1 MKMTVLYIG
10 YPSFQKFSFFRFMP
24 SIHHLLVLA
33 QASLES
39 IPDTWLKQMAVF
51 VLVAITAASFA
62 AAAIFS
68 GLQYFLERR
77 NASRDEQKISFADKN
92 LVTDEMCLQR
102 HVENRTRLEKVE
114 EDLRTLHAE
123 MHSED
128 RAIRQDLA
136 EKFSSIQRLLGRIE
150 EKIDSK

>member
-1 MKMTVLYIG
+1 MIL
-10 YPSFQKFSFFRFMP
+10 
-24 SIHHLLVLA
+24 SILFYVSSSMLA
-33 QASLES
+33 QASIES
-39 IPDTWLKQMAVF
+39 IPDTWLKQMAAF
-51 VLVAITAASFA
+51 ILVAITVASFA

-68 GLQYFLERR
+68 GLQYFLDRR
-77 NASRDEQKISFADKN
+77 SASREQERKN
-92 LVTDEMCLQR
+92 SNGEKRLVTDEMCLQR
-102 HVENRTRLEKVE
+102 HVEDRTRIEKAE
-114 EDLRTLHAE
+114 EDIRALRAE

>member
-1 MKMTVLYIG
+1 MI
-10 YPSFQKFSFFRFMP
+10 SAIFRLSSSM
-24 SIHHLLVLA
+24 LA
-33 QASLES
+33 QASIES
-39 IPDTWLKQMAVF
+39 IPDTWLKQMAAF
-51 VLVAITAASFA
+51 MLVAITVASFA

-68 GLQYFLERR
+68 GLQYFLDRR
-77 NASRDEQKISFADKN
+77 NASRQQERKNSSGEKRFAI
-92 LVTDEMCLQR
+92 DEMCLQR
-102 HVENRTRLEKVE
+102 HVEDRTRIEKAE
-114 EDLRTLHAE
+114 EDIRALRAE

>member
-1 MKMTVLYIG
+1 MLILESSPPVLHF
-10 YPSFQKFSFFRFMP
+10 PM
-24 SIHHLLVLA
+24 LA

-51 VLVAITAASFA
+51 ILVATTVASFA

-68 GLQYFLERR
+68 GLQYFLDRRALRHERK
-77 NASRDEQKISFADKN
+77 NSLASQH

-114 EDLRTLHAE
+114 EDVRALRAE

-150 EKIDSK
+150 EKIDSR

>member
-1 MKMTVLYIG
+1 M
-10 YPSFQKFSFFRFMP
+10 
-24 SIHHLLVLA
+24 LA
-33 QASLES
+33 QASIES
-39 IPDTWLKQMAVF
+39 LPASWLKQMAVF
-51 VLVAITAASFA
+51 ILVAVTVTSFA
-62 AAAIFS
+62 AAAIFA
-68 GLQYFLERR
+68 GLQYFLDRR
-77 NASRDEQKISFADKN
+77 NVGRPQERKISGTLSPEKR

-102 HVENRTRLEKVE
+102 HLENRTRIERA
-114 EDLRTLHAE
+114 EDEIRALRAE

>member
-1 MKMTVLYIG
+1 MTIFDP
-10 YPSFQKFSFFRFMP
+10 PS
-24 SIHHLLVLA
+24 SIFAIMA
-33 QASLES
+33 QASIES
-39 IPDTWLKQMAVF
+39 IPDSWLKQMAVF
-51 VLVAITAASFA
+51 VLITITVASFA

-68 GLQYFLERR
+68 GLQYLLDRR
-77 NASRDEQKISFADKN
+77 NSARPQERKISGTIASEKG

-102 HVENRTRLEKVE
+102 HIDNRTRIERAE
-114 EDLRTLHAE
+114 EELRALRAE

-128 RAIRQDLA
+128 RNIRQDLA

>member
-1 MKMTVLYIG
+1 MRKSLIQKSMLL
-10 YPSFQKFSFFRFMP
+10 PPLSFISF
-24 SIHHLLVLA
+24 HLPEFA

-51 VLVAITAASFA
+51 ILVAITVVSFA

-68 GLQYFLERR
+68 GLQYFLDRR
-77 NASRDEQKISFADKN
+77 NASHQEQKNSPTGQH

-102 HVENRTRLEKVE
+102 HVENRGRLEKAE
-114 EDLRTLHAE
+114 EDIRALRAE

>member
-1 MKMTVLYIG
+1 MKHII
-10 YPSFQKFSFFRFMP
+10 F
-24 SIHHLLVLA
+24 A
-33 QASLES
+33 QASIES
-39 IPDTWLKQMAVF
+39 IPDVWLKQMAIF
-51 VLVAITAASFA
+51 ALVAITVASFA

-68 GLQYFLERR
+68 GLQYFLDRRSVARQQER
-77 NASRDEQKISFADKN
+77 KN
-92 LVTDEMCLQR
+92 SGVEKRLATDEMCLQR
-102 HVENRTRLEKVE
+102 HVENRTRIEKAE
-114 EDLRTLHAE
+114 EEIRALRVE

>member
-1 MKMTVLYIG
+1 MTIFQP
-10 YPSFQKFSFFRFMP
+10 PS
-24 SIHHLLVLA
+24 SILGTILA

-39 IPDTWLKQMAVF
+39 IPDSWLKQMGIF
-51 VLVAITAASFA
+51 VLVTITVASFA

-68 GLQYFLERR
+68 GLQYLLDRR
-77 NASRDEQKISFADKN
+77 NAARPQERKISGTIASEKG

-102 HVENRTRLEKVE
+102 HIENRARLERAE
-114 EDLRTLHAE
+114 EELRALRAE

-128 RAIRQDLA
+128 RNIRQDLA

>member
-1 MKMTVLYIG
+1 MTH
-10 YPSFQKFSFFRFMP
+10 FT
-24 SIHHLLVLA
+24 HHLSLVTSMFA

-39 IPDTWLKQMAVF
+39 IPGTWLKQMAVF
-51 VLVAITAASFA
+51 MLVAITVASFA

-68 GLQYFLERR
+68 GLHYFLERR
-77 NASRDEQKISFADKN
+77 NASRLPERKSSSGEKQFA
-92 LVTDEMCLQR
+92 LDEMCVQR
-102 HVENRTRLEKVE
+102 HVENRTRIERAE
-114 EDLRTLHAE
+114 EEIRSLRAE

-128 RAIRQDLA
+128 RAIWQDLA

>member
-1 MKMTVLYIG
+1 MMTLT
-10 YPSFQKFSFFRFMP
+10 FSSLMP
-24 SIHHLLVLA
+24 PGVFADFPLLA

-39 IPDTWLKQMAVF
+39 IPDIWLKQMAVF
-51 VLVAITAASFA
+51 VLVAITVASFA

-68 GLQYFLERR
+68 GLQYFLDRR
-77 NASRDEQKISFADKN
+77 NASRQDRKSFLAGQH

-102 HVENRTRLEKVE
+102 HIENRSRLEKAE
-114 EDLRTLHAE
+114 EDIRALRAE

>member
-1 MKMTVLYIG
+1 MLHP
-10 YPSFQKFSFFRFMP
+10 PS
-24 SIHHLLVLA
+24 SILAASPLLA

-39 IPDTWLKQMAVF
+39 LPANWLKQMAVF
-51 VLVAITAASFA
+51 ILVSITVASFA
-62 AAAIFS
+62 AAALFA
-68 GLQYFLERR
+68 GLQYFLDRR
-77 NASRDEQKISFADKN
+77 NTARSQERKLLPHEKR

-102 HVENRTRLEKVE
+102 HLEHHARLDRA
-114 EDLRTLHAE
+114 EDEIRALRAE

>member
-1 MKMTVLYIG
+1 MVVFTLITITV
-10 YPSFQKFSFFRFMP
+10 
-24 SIHHLLVLA
+24 
-33 QASLES
+33 
-39 IPDTWLKQMAVF
+39 
-51 VLVAITAASFA
+51 ASFA

-68 GLQYFLERR
+68 SLQYFLERR
-77 NASRDEQKISFADKN
+77 NARHDRKN
-92 LVTDEMCLQR
+92 SHPEKHLVTDEMCLQR
-102 HVENRTRLEKVE
+102 YVENRTRLEKAE
-114 EDLRTLHAE
+114 EEIRFLRAE

>member
-1 MKMTVLYIG
+1 MIPLALY
-10 YPSFQKFSFFRFMP
+10 YLPSSM
-24 SIHHLLVLA
+24 LA
-33 QASLES
+33 QASIES
-39 IPDTWLKQMAVF
+39 IPDTWLKQMAAF
-51 VLVAITAASFA
+51 ALVAITVASFA

-77 NASRDEQKISFADKN
+77 NTARQQERKN
-92 LVTDEMCLQR
+92 SAGEKRFTIDEMCLQR
-102 HVENRTRLEKVE
+102 HVENRTRIEKAE
-114 EDLRTLHAE
+114 EDIRALRAE

>member
-1 MKMTVLYIG
+1 MLL
-10 YPSFQKFSFFRFMP
+10 PPLSFIPF
-24 SIHHLLVLA
+24 HLSEFA

-39 IPDTWLKQMAVF
+39 IPGTWLKQMALF
-51 VLVAITAASFA
+51 ILVAITVASFA

-68 GLQYFLERR
+68 GLQYFLDRR
-77 NASRDEQKISFADKN
+77 HASRHERKN
-92 LVTDEMCLQR
+92 SLTGQHLVTDEMCLQR
-102 HVENRTRLEKVE
+102 HVENRGRLEKAE
-114 EDLRTLHAE
+114 EDIRALRAE

>member
-1 MKMTVLYIG
+1 MLPVTDH
-10 YPSFQKFSFFRFMP
+10 SS
-24 SIHHLLVLA
+24 LVTLMLA
-33 QASLES
+33 QASIES
-39 IPDTWLKQMAVF
+39 LPDAWLKQMAAF
-51 VLVAITAASFA
+51 ILVAITVTSFA

-68 GLQYFLERR
+68 GLQYFLDRR
-77 NASRDEQKISFADKN
+77 NAGRLQERKNSSGEKRFA
-92 LVTDEMCLQR
+92 TDEMCLQR
-102 HVENRTRLEKVE
+102 HVENRTRIEKAE
-114 EDLRTLHAE
+114 EDIRALRAE

>member
-1 MKMTVLYIG
+1 MLILHF
-10 YPSFQKFSFFRFMP
+10 P
-24 SIHHLLVLA
+24 LLA

-51 VLVAITAASFA
+51 ALVSITAASFA

-68 GLQYFLERR
+68 GLQYFLDRR
-77 NASRDEQKISFADKN
+77 NASRHERKN
-92 LVTDEMCLQR
+92 SLLGQHLVTDEMCLQR
-102 HVENRTRLEKVE
+102 HVENRTRLEKAE
-114 EDLRTLHAE
+114 EEIRALRAE
-123 MHSED
+123 MHGED

-150 EKIDSK
+150 EKIDSR

>member
-1 MKMTVLYIG
+1 MLG
-10 YPSFQKFSFFRFMP
+10 
-24 SIHHLLVLA
+24 
-33 QASLES
+33 QASIES
-39 IPDTWLKQMAVF
+39 IPSDWLKQMAIF
-51 VLVAITAASFA
+51 ILVTITVTSFA
-62 AAAIFS
+62 AAAVFA
-68 GLQYFLERR
+68 GLQYFLDRR
-77 NASRDEQKISFADKN
+77 NAARPQERKVSGTLSSEKR

-102 HVENRTRLEKVE
+102 HLENRTRIERA
-114 EDLRTLHAE
+114 EDEIRALRAE

>member
-1 MKMTVLYIG
+1 MSILYS
-10 YPSFQKFSFFRFMP
+10 PSSVIAAM
-24 SIHHLLVLA
+24 LA
-33 QASLES
+33 QASIES

-51 VLVAITAASFA
+51 VLVAITVASFA
-62 AAAIFS
+62 AAALFS
-68 GLQYFLERR
+68 GLQYFLDRR
-77 NASRDEQKISFADKN
+77 NASRQQERKISGSLASEKH

-102 HVENRTRLEKVE
+102 HVENRTRIEKAE
-114 EDLRTLHAE
+114 EDIRALRAE

>member
-1 MKMTVLYIG
+1 M
-10 YPSFQKFSFFRFMP
+10 
-24 SIHHLLVLA
+24 LA
-33 QASLES
+33 QASIES
-39 IPDTWLKQMAVF
+39 LPAAWLKEMAVF
-51 VLVAITAASFA
+51 ILVAITVTSFA

-68 GLQYFLERR
+68 GLQYFLDRR
-77 NASRDEQKISFADKN
+77 NIARPQERKISGTLSSEKR

-102 HVENRTRLEKVE
+102 HLENRTRIERA
-114 EDLRTLHAE
+114 EDEIRALRAE

>member
-1 MKMTVLYIG
+1 
-10 YPSFQKFSFFRFMP
+10 MP
-24 SIHHLLVLA
+24 SVYPHRTPIGPKNMLILHFPLLA

-51 VLVAITAASFA
+51 ALVSITAASFA

-68 GLQYFLERR
+68 GLQYFLDRR
-77 NASRDEQKISFADKN
+77 NASRHERKN
-92 LVTDEMCLQR
+92 SLLGQHLVTDEMCLQR
-102 HVENRTRLEKVE
+102 HVENRTRLEKAE
-114 EDLRTLHAE
+114 EEIRALRAE
-123 MHSED
+123 MHGED

-150 EKIDSK
+150 EKIDSR

>member
-1 MKMTVLYIG
+1 MILTI
-10 YPSFQKFSFFRFMP
+10 PC
-24 SIHHLLVLA
+24 LLSPVLA
-33 QASLES
+33 QASIES
-39 IPDTWLKQMAVF
+39 IPETWLKQMAIF
-51 VLVAITAASFA
+51 MLVAITVASFA

-68 GLQYFLERR
+68 GLQYFLDRR
-77 NASRDEQKISFADKN
+77 NASRQQERRNSSGDKRF
-92 LVTDEMCLQR
+92 TIDEMCLQR
-102 HVENRTRLEKVE
+102 HVENRTRIEKAE
-114 EDLRTLHAE
+114 EDIRALRVE